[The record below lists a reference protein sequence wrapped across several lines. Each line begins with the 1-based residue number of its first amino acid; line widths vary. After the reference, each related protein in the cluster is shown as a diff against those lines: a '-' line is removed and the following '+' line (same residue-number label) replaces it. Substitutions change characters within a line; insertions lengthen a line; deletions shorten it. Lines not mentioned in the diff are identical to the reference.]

1 MEEGLGRAG
10 QGHPRARAGK
20 NGVLENG
27 VRENG
32 RPDRAGRGRGQG
44 KAGRAGAK

>member
-1 MEEGLGRAG
+1 MEEGLGRAGQGAG

-27 VRENG
+27 VWENG
-32 RPDRAGRGRGQG
+32 RPDRAGQG
-44 KAGRAGAK
+44 AGVRAVY